1 MHVELA
7 LIKLCYLQQAIEV
20 TADGN
25 SLSKKKVV
33 EPAKALAFRQIKPF
47 AIKQVVDKP
56 IANQKNPVT
65 TEAKLIIETPHI
77 NENVIREDSPNESYG
92 SPKQE
97 IKQPAGRSKI
107 AALDKIRNQYKENG
121 NNGNG
126 NGNTN
131 HALKKEEL
139 EKAWAEY
146 VVKLKADKNPAA
158 QPFDLAILRIKD
170 DNSFEAV
177 TANTIEKQFIEQDR
191 NHLFAF
197 LQDKLQNKL
206 LQFSVTIEENTD
218 NRPEIEITLSSKEQ
232 FQKMAELY
240 PMVWELKEKLKLDLD
255 Y

>member
-1 MHVELA
+1 MA
-7 LIKLCYLQQAIEV
+7 LIKLCYQKKDIEI
-20 TADGN
+20 TAEGN
-25 SLSKKKVV
+25 SISKKKVV
-33 EPAKALAFRQIKPF
+33 EPAKSLAFRQIKPF
-47 AIKQVVDKP
+47 AVKQAVDKP
-56 IANQKNPVT
+56 SVNQKNSVT
-65 TEAKLIIETPHI
+65 SEAKLIIETPKI
-77 NENVIREDSPNESYG
+77 KESVVKEDNPNVSYG

-97 IKQPAGRSKI
+97 IKQPTGKTKI
-107 AALDKIRNQYKENG
+107 TALDKIRNQYKENG

-197 LQDKLQNKL
+197 LQDKLHNRL

-240 PMVWELKEKLKLDLD
+240 PMVWELKERLKLDLD